1 MPEIKRR
8 NLTKDKDN
16 KKGNINEKSDKLK
29 PKKDETPNRKNIS
42 LKILS
47 RSVVIFSL
55 LIIVYF
61 SSKDENIKVFAK
73 QSEKMQGRGQVVEC
87 SKSYMKEV
95 DIYDGC
101 FPKYCKRFVTDM
113 VVSDVEANKLLAIAK
128 KGLRHGGSTGG
139 ASILD
144 LHSGAMSKGQYFVNF
159 YKIPELSNVFD
170 ESDFNAYRVVKEKIK
185 HSVAHHFGVSPDLLY
200 LTHPTFFS
208 EITSKEAVT
217 VHDEYWHPH
226 VDKETYKSFHYTTLL
241 YLGDYGKDFQGGR
254 FVFIDEKYNRTVEPR
269 KGRVSMFTSGAENLH
284 YVEKVTSGIRYAI
297 TVSFTC
303 DRRYGIEDPSVNK
316 YELKHSD

>member
-8 NLTKDKDN
+8 NVTKDKDH
-16 KKGNINEKSDKLK
+16 KKGIINEKSDKLK
-29 PKKDETPNRKNIS
+29 PKKDETPNRNLS

-73 QSEKMQGRGQVVEC
+73 QSEKLQGKGQVVEC
-87 SKSYMKEV
+87 SASYMKEV

-113 VVSDVEANKLLAIAK
+113 VVSDVEADKLLAIAK

-159 YKIPELSNVFD
+159 YKIPELNNVFD

-241 YLGDYGKDFQGGR
+241 YLGDYGKDFEGGR
-254 FVFIDEKYNRTVEPR
+254 FVFIDEKYNRTLEPR

-303 DRRYGIEDPSVNK
+303 DQRYAIEDPSVNK
-316 YELKHSD
+316 YEIKHSE